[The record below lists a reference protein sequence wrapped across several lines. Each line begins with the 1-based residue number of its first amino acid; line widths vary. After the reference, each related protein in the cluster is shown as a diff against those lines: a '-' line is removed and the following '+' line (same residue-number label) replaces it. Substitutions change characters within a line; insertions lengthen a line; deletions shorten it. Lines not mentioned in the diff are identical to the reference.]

1 MYERLI
7 KDVKKTLYKLLG
19 RKTLSFEQL
28 EMVIID
34 IEKHFNSRPLTD
46 LESDGGEEQ
55 VLTTNVLMWG
65 QNAHQV
71 EQTEEDG
78 DEVSKLHKRL
88 RETKQHGWRTWK
100 HKYVR
105 SLLESHR
112 GNRKAAP
119 VPDRDTRDQITQDL
133 DSIFP
138 DFSKENERLKKENSS
153 LVASTLF
160 SFGNDRNS
168 NTKAPF

>member
-19 RKTLSFEQL
+19 RKTLSFKQL

-34 IEKHFNSRPLTD
+34 IEKHFNSHPLTY
-46 LESDGGEEQ
+46 LESNGGEEQ
-55 VLTTNVLMWG
+55 VLTTNMLMWG

-71 EQTEEDG
+71 EKTKEDR
-78 DEVSKLHKRL
+78 DEVSKRHKQL

-100 HKYVR
+100 HEYVR

-112 GNRKAAP
+112 VNRKAP
-119 VPDRDTRDQITQDL
+119 PSTRHC
-133 DSIFP
+133 
-138 DFSKENERLKKENSS
+138 
-153 LVASTLF
+153 
-160 SFGNDRNS
+160 RNCT
-168 NTKAPF
+168 NCGG